1 MNQYHSLDKKRAI
14 ELEKQNANQKEMDFG
29 EFLFYLDEFL
39 KFSVDK
45 KHSEARRAYEEWA
58 RRKQIEDKEK
68 QRWGSMDEI
77 DYTKK
82 PFC

>member
-1 MNQYHSLDKKRAI
+1 
-14 ELEKQNANQKEMDFG
+14 MDFG
-29 EFLFYLDEFL
+29 EFSQSWKIELNFL
-39 KFSVDK
+39 SDK

-68 QRWGSMDEI
+68 QRWGSMEEI
-77 DYTKK
+77 DYAKR

>member
-29 EFLFYLDEFL
+29 EFIFHLDKFL
-39 KFSVDK
+39 KLSVDK

>member
-68 QRWGSMDEI
+68 QRWGSIDEI